1 MAMACKILALI
12 PARSGSKSIP
22 HKNVRLLAG
31 KPLLAYSIEH
41 ALASRLI
48 NRVIVS
54 TDSPVY
60 AEIARRY
67 GAETPFLRPPEISQ
81 DHSTDLEVFTHAL
94 RWLKE
99 NEGYVPDVCVHLR
112 PTHPIRRVEDV
123 DKMVQL
129 LLDHPEID
137 SVRSVVPAPE
147 TPFKMWFR
155 GEDGLLSPVVR
166 TDIKE
171 ACNLPRQMLPQAF
184 LQNACIDVVR
194 TSVVMEM
201 NSMTGEK
208 ILGYVM
214 DSFFDIDSEEQFRR
228 AEEHLMQRLGE
239 RKSGHGILAGD
250 KRTFC
255 FDIDGVVATLA
266 PDNRY
271 DLASPQMD
279 NIRLINLLYEQ
290 GHKIILF
297 TARGSVTGMDWT
309 EVTRDQMRAWG
320 VKYHELRFGKP
331 AADYYVDDK
340 LVTMAELRVLLAGQA
355 ERS

>member
-1 MAMACKILALI
+1 MQRYKILALI

-41 ALASRLI
+41 ALAARLI

-94 RWLKE
+94 RWLEDK
-99 NEGYVPDVCVHLR
+99 EGYVPDVCVHLR
-112 PTHPIRRVEDV
+112 PTHPIRKVEDV

-129 LLDHPEID
+129 LLDNPEID

-155 GEDGLLSPVVR
+155 GEDGLLSPVVQ
-166 TDIKE
+166 TDIQE
-171 ACNLPRQMLPQAF
+171 AYNLPRQMLPQVF

-194 TSVVMEM
+194 TSVVLEM
-201 NSMTGEK
+201 KSMTGKK

-214 DSFFDIDSEEQFRR
+214 DAFFDIDSEEQFRK
-228 AEEHLMQRLGE
+228 AEEYLRQR
-239 RKSGHGILAGD
+239 ILTDD
-250 KRTFC
+250 KRTLC

-271 DLASPQMD
+271 DWASPQTE

-297 TARGSVTGMDWT
+297 TARGSATGMDWT
-309 EVTRDQMRAWG
+309 KVTRDQMRAWG

-340 LVTMAELRVLLAGQA
+340 LVTMAELRALLAEQV